1 MKIIIVGAGGHGRV
15 VLDILRASGEHE
27 VAGFVDATPALAG
40 QKVEGLPVFGAANV
54 LPKVRQQKIQG
65 AVVAIGDCRVRQK
78 YAQVLKEHGFQ
89 LANAIHPRAAVAPS
103 TSMGENV
110 VIAAGACVCAHASIG
125 NSVILNTSCV
135 VDHECQI
142 GQGVHVGPGAILGGR
157 VRVGDEAWIGLGSN
171 VIQCITIGRQ
181 AIVGA
186 GATVIRDVPDRAT
199 VVGVPA
205 RVIKVS
211 PPPAEEAAIA

>member
-1 MKIIIVGAGGHGRV
+1 MIIVGAGGHGRV
-15 VLDILRASGEHE
+15 VLDILRAAGQHE

-40 QKVEGLPVFGAANV
+40 QKVEGLPVFGPANV

-78 YAQVLKEHGFQ
+78 YAQVLKENRFQ
-89 LANAIHPRAAVAPS
+89 LVNAIHPRGSVAPS
-103 TSMGENV
+103 ATLGENV
-110 VIAAGACVCAHASIG
+110 VIAANACVCAHAVVG

-135 VDHECQI
+135 VDHECEI
-142 GQGVHVGPGAILGGR
+142 GDGVHVCPGAILGGR
-157 VRVGDEAWIGLGSN
+157 VRVGAEAWIGLGSN
-171 VIQCITIGRQ
+171 IIQCITIGRS

-205 RVIKVS
+205 RVIKIS
-211 PPPAEEAAIA
+211 ETPAGEPSIQ

>member
-1 MKIIIVGAGGHGRV
+1 V
-15 VLDILRASGEHE
+15 VLDILRAAGQYEI
-27 VAGFVDATPALAG
+27 AGFVDATPALAR
-40 QKVEGLPVFGAANV
+40 QKVEGLPVFGPANV

-78 YAQVLKEHGFQ
+78 YAQVLKEHGFE
-89 LANAIHPRAAVAPS
+89 LVNAVHPRASVAPS
-103 TSMGENV
+103 ANLGENV
-110 VIAAGACVCAHASIG
+110 VIATSACVCAHASIG
-125 NSVILNTSCV
+125 SSVILNTSCV

-142 GQGVHVGPGAILGGR
+142 GDGVHICPGAILGGR
-157 VRVGDEAWIGLGSN
+157 VRVEPEAWIGLGSN
-171 VIQCITIGRQ
+171 IIQCIAIGRS

-186 GATVIRDVPDRAT
+186 GAAVIRDVPDRAT

-211 PPPAEEAAIA
+211 PASADEPAIA

>member
-1 MKIIIVGAGGHGRV
+1 MRIIIVGAGGHGRV
-15 VLDILRASGEHE
+15 VLDILRAEGQYEI
-27 VAGFVDATPALAG
+27 AGFVDATPALAG
-40 QKVEGLPVFGAANV
+40 RRVEGLPVFGPANV
-54 LPKVRQQKIQG
+54 LPKVRQQRIHG

-78 YAQVLKEHGFQ
+78 YAQLLKEQGFQ
-89 LANAIHPRAAVAPS
+89 LVNAVHPRATVAPS
-103 TSMGENV
+103 ATLGENV
-110 VIAAGACVCAHASIG
+110 VIATNACVCAHATIG

-142 GQGVHVGPGAILGGR
+142 GDGVHICPGAILGGR
-157 VRVGDEAWIGLGSN
+157 VRVEPEAWIGLGSN
-171 VIQCITIGRQ
+171 IIQCITIGHS
-181 AIVGA
+181 AVVGA

-211 PPPAEEAAIA
+211 PPSSAEPAIA